1 MRVLH
6 IIVGLDAGGAELML
20 KRLVEFA
27 ISDSSQQHA
36 IVSLSG
42 SGTLGPQ
49 LEARGIKVFSLGM
62 TSFFQIPGILWR
74 LTKLMRMQRP
84 DIVQTWMYHADFLG
98 GVAARLAGIKRVIWG
113 IRTTDVNSRNSRT
126 TALLRGICAAL
137 SKFVPR
143 LIVCAADASRRSH
156 ILAGYDAKRMVVVPN
171 GFDLSRFNVACSQRD
186 AIRESC
192 GFDPETVV
200 IGYVG
205 RFHQDKDQENF
216 VRAAG
221 LLAARHSNVRFL
233 MVGRNLDGVN
243 VELREWI
250 LKTGYADSFTL
261 LGERTDV
268 PACLSSMDIF
278 CLSSRTEGFPN
289 VVGEA
294 MATGLPC
301 VVTDVGDAALL
312 VADTGIVVPKEDASA
327 LLMGMERLLALNPAE
342 RVRLGQ
348 LAKTRICSE
357 FSMQRSLERFTSLYQ
372 KLIDEGKN

>member
-27 ISDSSQQHA
+27 LSDSSQQHVV
-36 IVSLSG
+36 VSLSG
-42 SGTLGPQ
+42 YGTLGQQ
-49 LEARGIKVFSLGM
+49 LEVSGIKVFTLDM
-62 TSFFQIPGILWR
+62 TSAFQLPGILWR
-74 LTKLMRMQRP
+74 LTKLIRVQRP

-98 GVAARLAGIKRVIWG
+98 GVAARLAGVKRVIWG
-113 IRTTDVNSRNSRT
+113 IRTTDVDSRNSRT
-126 TALLRGICAAL
+126 TVLLRGICAVL

-143 LIVCAADASRRSH
+143 LIVCAANASRRSH
-156 ILAGYDAKRMVVVPN
+156 ILAGYDAERMVVVPN

-186 AIRESC
+186 TIREIC
-192 GFDPETVV
+192 GFDLAKVV

-216 VRAAG
+216 VCAAG
-221 LLAARHSNVRFL
+221 LLAARHNNVCFL
-233 MVGRNLDGVN
+233 MVGRDLDGAN

-250 LKTGYADSFTL
+250 LKTGYADRFIL
-261 LGERTDV
+261 LGERADV

-301 VVTDVGDAALL
+301 VVTDVGDAAFL
-312 VADTGIVVPKEDASA
+312 VADTGIVVPKEDANA
-327 LLMGMERLLALNPAE
+327 LAIGMERLLALDLAE
-342 RVRLGQ
+342 RTHLGQ
-348 LAKTRICSE
+348 LAKTRIFSE

-372 KLIDEGKN
+372 KLTDEGKV

>member
-1 MRVLH
+1 
-6 IIVGLDAGGAELML
+6 ML

-27 ISDSSQQHA
+27 LSDSSQQHV

-42 SGTLGPQ
+42 YGTLGQQ
-49 LEARGIKVFSLGM
+49 LEVSGIKVFTLDM
-62 TSFFQIPGILWR
+62 TSAFQLPGILWR
-74 LTKLMRMQRP
+74 LTKLIRVQRP

-98 GVAARLAGIKRVIWG
+98 GVAARLAGVKRVIWG
-113 IRTTDVNSRNSRT
+113 IRTTDVDSRNSRT
-126 TALLRGICAAL
+126 TVLLRGICAVL

-143 LIVCAADASRRSH
+143 LIVCAANASRRSH
-156 ILAGYDAKRMVVVPN
+156 ILAGYDAERMVVVPN

-186 AIRESC
+186 TIRESC
-192 GFDPETVV
+192 GFDLAKVV

-216 VRAAG
+216 VCAAG
-221 LLAARHSNVRFL
+221 LLAARHNNVCFL
-233 MVGRNLDGVN
+233 MVGRDLDGAN

-250 LKTGYADSFTL
+250 LKTGYADRFIL
-261 LGERTDV
+261 LGERADV

-301 VVTDVGDAALL
+301 VVTDVGDAAFL
-312 VADTGIVVPKEDASA
+312 VADTGIVVPKEDANA
-327 LLMGMERLLALNPAE
+327 LAIGMERLLALDLAE
-342 RVRLGQ
+342 RTHLGQ
-348 LAKTRICSE
+348 LAKTRIFSE
-357 FSMQRSLERFTSLYQ
+357 FSMQRSLERFTALYQ
-372 KLIDEGKN
+372 KLTDEGKV

>member
-27 ISDSSQQHA
+27 LSDSSQQHVV
-36 IVSLSG
+36 VSLSG
-42 SGTLGPQ
+42 YGTLGQQ
-49 LEARGIKVFSLGM
+49 LEVSGIKVFTLDM
-62 TSFFQIPGILWR
+62 TSAFQLPGILWR
-74 LTKLMRMQRP
+74 LTKLIRVQRP

-98 GVAARLAGIKRVIWG
+98 GVAARLAGVKRVIWG
-113 IRTTDVNSRNSRT
+113 IRTTDVDSRNSRT
-126 TALLRGICAAL
+126 TVLLRGICAVL

-143 LIVCAADASRRSH
+143 LIVCAANASRRSH
-156 ILAGYDAKRMVVVPN
+156 ILAGYDAERMVVVPN

-186 AIRESC
+186 TIRESC
-192 GFDPETVV
+192 GFDLAKVV

-216 VRAAG
+216 VCAAG
-221 LLAARHSNVRFL
+221 LLAARHNNVCFL
-233 MVGRNLDGVN
+233 MVGRDLDGAN

-250 LKTGYADSFTL
+250 LKTGYADRFIL
-261 LGERTDV
+261 LGERADV

-301 VVTDVGDAALL
+301 VVTDVGDAAFL
-312 VADTGIVVPKEDASA
+312 VADTGIVVPKEDANA
-327 LLMGMERLLALNPAE
+327 LAIGMERLLALDLAE
-342 RVRLGQ
+342 RTHLGQ
-348 LAKTRICSE
+348 LAKTRIFSE

-372 KLIDEGKN
+372 KLTDEGKV